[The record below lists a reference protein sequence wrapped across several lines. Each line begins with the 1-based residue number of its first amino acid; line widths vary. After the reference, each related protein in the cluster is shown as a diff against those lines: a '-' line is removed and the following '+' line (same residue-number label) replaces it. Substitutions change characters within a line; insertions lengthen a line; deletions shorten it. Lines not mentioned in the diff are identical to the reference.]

1 MTGMRLLLLLGM
13 AVPLL
18 AGELRGK
25 LDDAPFTRVLL
36 TSPTGAI
43 LAETTTNA
51 AGEYFFA
58 NAPAD
63 ARPVSASRVTVT
75 AIRGAAVDAADSPQ
89 LNLAGERSGPTV
101 AHSLEAQPNVHFQ
114 QTGPG
119 QVSPFLR
126 GFTGY
131 QVLNLVDGV
140 RFNNATFRS
149 GPNQYLAY
157 LEPSQADHVEAMLGP
172 SGTQY
177 GSDGLGGTIQVLS
190 RPSSFTEVPRWA
202 GRLNLDGH
210 SADLSAGVAGEVAHS
225 SAKVFVL
232 LGGAGSRHNDLRTGG
247 GFDSHN
253 VLTRLYGFDRE
264 QVKSL
269 LGSRLPDTAYSQAG
283 THGKVAFRP
292 SATQSLTGWYQ
303 RGELW
308 GVRNYKDLWGGLG
321 RLTSEL
327 TPQLMDL
334 AYLRYEKVQA
344 GPFDSLSARISINS
358 QRDGGVRQNLRVTDA
373 VTREFNRVNAYG
385 YSGQG
390 VTHVGSHTLV
400 TFGGELY
407 DEKVRAR
414 RTVNNLAVRPL
425 YPDNSSYRSGGAFVQ
440 GMTELPARL
449 RLGYGLRYTRINYT
463 TLTFADWTGH
473 GSLSYRLTPSLG
485 LHVTASRGFRAPNLN
500 DLGSIGL
507 NDLGYEIPVIE
518 ALAARPFLADSAGE
532 GALSK
537 GTAARALGVETLR
550 NLETGVQWRSTRH
563 SGRVQFF
570 DAALSDPIARRTLL
584 FPANALPTALAGIP
598 VSAITP
604 TAAQRA
610 QGVVTVATIFDP
622 RAVKAFVNDGAS
634 RYWGV
639 ESLWRSDFDSR
650 WRLTANYSY
659 LLGRDLYPN
668 RNIRRLPPQQ
678 GEVALRYGRRWWV
691 EGVVRASGA
700 QERLSGGD
708 IDDERIGASRRR
720 SDIADFF
727 NGARAPRLGE
737 TLLQIQNRVLP
748 GVADSVRV
756 PLYSN
761 TPAWATME
769 LRGMLPVGER
779 WTVYGG
785 LSNLAD
791 RNFRIH
797 GSGIDASGL
806 NASLGARLTF

>member
-1 MTGMRLLLLLGM
+1 MRLFLLVSM
-13 AVPLL
+13 AVRLL

-25 LDDAPFTRVLL
+25 LEDAPFTRVLL
-36 TSPTGAI
+36 TSRTGAI

-51 AGEYFFA
+51 AGEYVFA
-58 NAPAD
+58 DAPAD
-63 ARPVSASRVTVT
+63 ARPVPASRVTVT
-75 AIRGAAVDAADSPQ
+75 AVRGAAVDAADSPQ
-89 LNLAGERSGPTV
+89 VNLVGERSGPTV
-101 AHSLEAQPNVHFQ
+101 AHALEAQPNVHLQ

-126 GFTGY
+126 GLTGY

-140 RFNNATFRS
+140 RFNNSTFRS

-157 LEPSQADHVEAMLGP
+157 LEPSQADHVESMLGP

-190 RPSSFTEVPRWA
+190 RAGRFTDVPRWA

-210 SADLSAGVAGEVAHS
+210 SADLSGGGAGEIAYS
-225 SAKVFVL
+225 SAKLFAL
-232 LGGAGSRHNDLRTGG
+232 LGGAGSRHNDLRAGG

-253 VLTRLYGFDRE
+253 VLTRLYGFDRQ

-283 THGKVAFRP
+283 AHGKVAFRP
-292 SATQSLTGWYQ
+292 SSTQLITGWYQ

-334 AYLRYEKVQA
+334 AYVRYEKLQA
-344 GPFDSLSARISINS
+344 GPFDSLSARFSINS
-358 QRDGGVRQNLRVTDA
+358 QRDGGIRQNLRATDA
-373 VTREFNRVNAYG
+373 VTREYNRVNALG

-407 DEKVRAR
+407 DEAIRSR
-414 RTVNNLAVRPL
+414 RTLNNLAVRPL
-425 YPDNSSYRSGGAFVQ
+425 YPDNSSYRSGGAFAQ
-440 GMTELPARL
+440 GTTELPARL
-449 RLGYGLRYTRINYT
+449 RLGYGVRYTRINYT
-463 TLTFADWTGH
+463 NLAFADWTGH
-473 GSLSYRLTPSLG
+473 GSLSYRLTPLFG
-485 LHVTASRGFRAPNLN
+485 LHVTGSRGFRAPNLN

-507 NDLGYEIPVIE
+507 NDLGYEMPVVE
-518 ALAARPFLADSAGE
+518 ALAARPLLADSAGE

-537 GTAARALGVETLR
+537 GSAARALGVETLR
-550 NLETGVQWRSTRH
+550 NLEAGVAWRSTRH

-584 FPANALPTALAGIP
+584 FPANSVPTSLAGIA
-598 VSAITP
+598 VSPLVP
-604 TAAQRA
+604 TAAQQA
-610 QGVVTVATIFDP
+610 QGVVTVATGFDP
-622 RAVKAFVNDGAS
+622 RAVKAFVNDGAA
-634 RYWGV
+634 RYWGG
-639 ESLWRSDFDSR
+639 ESLWRTDFSSR

-659 LLGRDLYPN
+659 LLGRDVNPN

-708 IDDERIGASRRR
+708 IDDERIGGSRRR

-727 NGARAPRLGE
+727 NGARAPRIGE
-737 TLLQIQNRVLP
+737 TLLQIQNWVLP

-756 PLYSN
+756 ALYSN
-761 TPAWATME
+761 TPGWTTVE
-769 LRGMLPVGER
+769 LRGMLPLGER

-797 GSGIDASGL
+797 GSGVDAPGL

>member
-1 MTGMRLLLLLGM
+1 MRLFLLAVM

-25 LDDAPFTRVLL
+25 LEDAPFTRVLL

-51 AGEYFFA
+51 TGEYLFA
-58 NAPAD
+58 DAPAD
-63 ARPVSASRVTVT
+63 ARPVPASRVTVT
-75 AIRGAAVDAADSPQ
+75 AVRGAAVDTADSPQ
-89 LNLAGERSGPTV
+89 VNLVGERSGPTV
-101 AHSLEAQPNVHFQ
+101 AHALEGQPNVHLQ

-126 GFTGY
+126 GLTGY

-140 RFNNATFRS
+140 RFNNSTFRS

-177 GSDGLGGTIQVLS
+177 GSDGLGGTIQMLS
-190 RPSSFTEVPRWA
+190 RPNRFTDVPRWA

-210 SADLSAGVAGEVAHS
+210 SADLSGALAGEIAHS

-232 LGGAGSRHNDLRTGG
+232 LGGAGSRRNDLRAGG
-247 GFDSHN
+247 GYDSHN

-283 THGKVAFRP
+283 AHGKFAFRP
-292 SATQSLTGWYQ
+292 SATESLTGWYQ

-327 TPQLMDL
+327 TPQLLDL
-334 AYLRYEKVQA
+334 AYVRYEKVQA
-344 GPFDSLSARISINS
+344 GLFDTLSARFSINS
-358 QRDGGVRQNLRVTDA
+358 QRDGVVRQNLRATDP

-385 YSGQG
+385 YAGQG

-407 DEKVRAR
+407 DERIRSR

-425 YPDNSSYRSGGAFVQ
+425 YPDNSSYRSGGVFAQ
-440 GMTELPARL
+440 GTTELPARL
-449 RLGYGLRYTRINYT
+449 RLGYGLRYTRITYT
-463 TLTFADWTGH
+463 DLTFADWTGH
-473 GSLSYRLTPSLG
+473 GSLSYRITPSLG
-485 LHVTASRGFRAPNLN
+485 LHVTGSRGFRAPNLN

-507 NDLGYEIPVIE
+507 NDLGYEIPVVE
-518 ALAARPFLADSAGE
+518 ALAARPLLADSAGE

-537 GTAARALGVETLR
+537 GSAARALGVETLR
-550 NLETGVQWRSTRH
+550 NLEAGVQWRSTRH

-570 DAALSDPIARRTLL
+570 DSALSDPIARRTLL
-584 FPANALPTALAGIP
+584 FPANAVPTALAGIA
-598 VSAITP
+598 VSPIAP

-610 QGVVTVATIFDP
+610 QGVVTVATGFDP
-622 RAVKAFVNDGAS
+622 RAVKAFVNDGAA
-634 RYWGV
+634 RYWGL
-639 ESLWRSDFDSR
+639 ESLWRTDFGSR

-678 GEVALRYGRRWWV
+678 GELALRYGRRWWV

-700 QERLSGGD
+700 QERLNGGD
-708 IDDERIGASRRR
+708 IDDERIGGSRRR

-737 TLLQIQNRVLP
+737 TLQQIQNRVLP
-748 GVADSVRV
+748 GVAESVRV

-761 TPAWATME
+761 TPGWATVE
-769 LRGMLPVGER
+769 LRGMLPLGER
-779 WTVYGG
+779 WTFYGG
-785 LSNLAD
+785 ISNLAD

-797 GSGIDASGL
+797 GSGIDAPGF
-806 NASLGARLTF
+806 NASVGARLTF

>member
-1 MTGMRLLLLLGM
+1 MRFFLLAALALPM
-13 AVPLL
+13 F

-25 LDDAPFTRVLL
+25 LVDAPFTRVLL
-36 TSPTGAI
+36 TSRTGAI

-51 AGEYFFA
+51 AGEYVFA
-58 NAPAD
+58 EAPVD
-63 ARPVSASRVTVT
+63 ARTVPASRVTVT

-89 LNLAGERSGPTV
+89 VNFTGERTRPTV
-101 AHSLEAQPNVHFQ
+101 AHALEAQPNVHLQ

-126 GFTGY
+126 GLTGY

-190 RPSSFTEVPRWA
+190 RPSRFTDVPRWA
-202 GRLNLDGH
+202 GRVNLDGH
-210 SADLSAGVAGEVAHS
+210 SADLSGGVAGEIAHS
-225 SAKVFVL
+225 SAKGFVL
-232 LGGAGSRHNDLRTGG
+232 LGGAGSRHNDVRAGG
-247 GFDSHN
+247 GYDSHN

-264 QVKSL
+264 QVKSV
-269 LGSRLPDTAYSQAG
+269 LGGRLRDTAYSQAG
-283 THGKVAFRP
+283 THAKVAYRP
-292 SATQSLTGWYQ
+292 SATQTLTGWYQ

-321 RLTSEL
+321 RLTSKL
-327 TPQLMDL
+327 APQRVDL
-334 AYLRYEKVQA
+334 AYLRYEKLQV
-344 GPFDSLSARISINS
+344 GPFDSLSARVSVNS
-358 QRDGGVRQNLRVTDA
+358 QRDGGVRQNLRSTDS

-400 TFGGELY
+400 TFGGEVY
-407 DEKVRAR
+407 EERVRSR
-414 RTVNNLAVRPL
+414 RTVNHVSVRPL
-425 YPDNSSYRSGGAFVQ
+425 YPDDSAYRSGGAFVQ

-449 RLGYGLRYTRINYT
+449 RLGYGLRFTRINYS

-485 LHVTASRGFRAPNLN
+485 LHLTGSRGFRAPNLN

-507 NDLGYEIPVIE
+507 NDLGYEIPVVE
-518 ALAARPFLADSAGE
+518 ALAARPLLADSAGE

-537 GTAARALGVETLR
+537 GSAARPLGVETLR
-550 NLETGVQWRSTRH
+550 NLEAGMQWRTARH

-570 DAALSDPIARRTLL
+570 DAALADPISRRTLL
-584 FPANALPTALAGIP
+584 FPANAVPTALAGIA
-598 VSAITP
+598 VTAIAP
-604 TAAQRA
+604 TAAQRG
-610 QGVVTVATIFDP
+610 QGVVTVATGFDP
-622 RAVKAFVNDGAS
+622 RAVKAFVNDGAA

-639 ESLWRSDFDSR
+639 ENLWRSDLSSR

-668 RNIRRLPPQQ
+668 RHIRRLPPQQ
-678 GEVALRYGRRWWV
+678 GEVALRFGRRWWV

-700 QERLSGGD
+700 QERLNGGD

-727 NGARAPRLGE
+727 NGARAPRIGE

-748 GVADSVRV
+748 GVADSVRI

-761 TPAWATME
+761 TPGWATAE
-769 LRGMLPVGER
+769 LRGMMPVGER
-779 WTVYGG
+779 WTIYGG

-797 GSGIDASGL
+797 GSGIDAPGF